1 MIEVRKTDE
10 FDVWLSALTDHKAV
24 AKITTRIER
33 LALGNP
39 GDVRAVGGGVS
50 EMRIPYG
57 PGYRVYYKQT
67 GKEIVLKILGEQR
80 KSPLNCERIQQM
92 VKTSKFDAAEYLKT
106 PAAIAAYLTEAFE
119 TDDAAY
125 ICAALDTAAR
135 AKGMAN
141 VAKATGLGRESLYK
155 AFSGGS
161 KPEFDTV
168 RKVMG
173 SFGVKLVAEPIE
185 EEKKIA

>member
-57 PGYRVYYKQT
+57 PGCRVYYRQT
-67 GKEIVLKILGEQR
+67 GKEIVLLLCGGDKATQDRDIRRAKE
-80 KSPLNCERIQQM
+80 I
-92 VKTSKFDAAEYLKT
+92 AAEL
-106 PAAIAAYLTEAFE
+106 
-119 TDDAAY
+119 
-125 ICAALDTAAR
+125 
-135 AKGMAN
+135 
-141 VAKATGLGRESLYK
+141 
-155 AFSGGS
+155 
-161 KPEFDTV
+161 
-168 RKVMG
+168 
-173 SFGVKLVAEPIE
+173 
-185 EEKKIA
+185 

>member
-10 FDVWLSALTDHKAV
+10 FDVWLSALSDHKAV

-67 GKEIVLKILGEQR
+67 GKVAFMRGRQGNAGQR
-80 KSPLNCERIQQM
+80 H
-92 VKTSKFDAAEYLKT
+92 
-106 PAAIAAYLTEAFE
+106 
-119 TDDAAY
+119 
-125 ICAALDTAAR
+125 
-135 AKGMAN
+135 
-141 VAKATGLGRESLYK
+141 
-155 AFSGGS
+155 
-161 KPEFDTV
+161 
-168 RKVMG
+168 
-173 SFGVKLVAEPIE
+173 
-185 EEKKIA
+185 